1 MFWGAEMRFAGAEKC
16 IFVIL
21 TRSDFGV
28 WALQGVSR
36 LSLVWQ
42 GSGTESH
49 GSLWAL
55 ATGSRLV
62 DRARVRRICGFWK
75 HCLHRAFSLAR
86 RPSAF
91 SEPWQTHLL
100 WERCVS
106 LGTCS
111 IAFCVAHAGVR
122 LGGPE
127 KRTGPLHVMVPL
139 GAGFRVYRLEKRMFA
154 GVRLG
159 VCKKRTGSLRVMVP
173 PGAGSGLIRAR
184 KTRSCRGRPEENT
197 GSLRVLVPPGAGFRV
212 YGLEKRMRAGVRLG
226 GPRKTHR
233 LPSRCDSTRSRVY
246 GLEKCMRA
254 GVRLGGPE
262 KRTGSLRVVIPPG
275 AGFRA

>member
-1 MFWGAEMRFAGAEKC
+1 MGPLCSVLNHPLKTLGAEMRFAGAEKC

-55 ATGSRLV
+55 ATGSRLAV

-122 LGGPE
+122 LGGPAKRTGPGLRLGGPE
-127 KRTGPLHVMVPL
+127 KRTGPLRVMVPL

-184 KTRSCRGRPEENT
+184 KTRSCRGRPEEHT

-226 GPRKTHR
+226 GP
-233 LPSRCDSTRSRVY
+233 
-246 GLEKCMRA
+246 
-254 GVRLGGPE
+254 E

-275 AGFRA
+275 AGFTG